1 VGAAPAKKA
10 SAAAAPAVKVAKKA
24 AKATKVAKKAVKA
37 TPATQAAKAA
47 KAAKKA
53 VKATPATP
61 AVKAA
66 KATKATK
73 AVKAVGAV
81 KAMKSTEVTTEAAA
95 YLPADRDGH
104 RPRIDPQMYEAIEEA
119 TAEALSPPEPVVAK
133 AGKEGKPA
141 GKEPRSESKGA
152 KRRRGASMPPPA
164 VNEPL
169 EFITFV
175 TTYPLGSEMDGEV
188 ASFTS
193 HGAMVE
199 VGTPDGGSLHCY
211 VPLTGLGDPPP
222 HKARQV
228 LRRGEHRTFVLVSL
242 DPLRRVAELALPGL
256 Q

>member
-1 VGAAPAKKA
+1 
-10 SAAAAPAVKVAKKA
+10 VAR
-24 AKATKVAKKAVKA
+24 V
-37 TPATQAAKAA
+37 
-47 KAAKKA
+47 
-53 VKATPATP
+53 
-61 AVKAA
+61 
-66 KATKATK
+66 TKATK
-73 AVKAVGAV
+73 AAAEP
-81 KAMKSTEVTTEAAA
+81 AEPAELAEPAEAADVTQ
-95 YLPADRDGH
+95 PVDRGIVEGITVDNGDASAGRRGR
-104 RPRIDPQMYEAIEEA
+104 RPRIDPQLYEAIEEA
-119 TAEALSPPEPVVAK
+119 TAEALSPPEPVVPK
-133 AGKEGKPA
+133 SGKQGKPV
-141 GKEPRSESKGA
+141 GKEPRSESKSA
-152 KRRRGASMPPPA
+152 KRRRGASTPPPA

-242 DPLRRVAELALPGL
+242 DPLRRVAELALPGISA
-256 Q
+256 